1 MLNELYTIFEPPSL
15 SCSLYLSLDRSLSH
29 THSLSLSFSQSITI
43 FQSRRFWTQ
52 VMAMLN
58 ELYTIF
64 DLLVEKYDLYKVFQ
78 RERVLY

>member
-1 MLNELYTIFEPPSL
+1 
-15 SCSLYLSLDRSLSH
+15 
-29 THSLSLSFSQSITI
+29 
-43 FQSRRFWTQ
+43 
-52 VMAMLN
+52 MAMLN